1 MVTEADRTRSCMWAI
16 SRRFSLFL
24 SSSLLRIRVKI
35 RTKFELKNS
44 DEFVRIRGYF
54 LSENGHLAFLFY
66 SPSKEE
72 EEKKTCSLSGAN
84 AGTEVDRGWRKQTSD
99 RRGGGRLAAAG
110 PGRVSTAPPTWIT
123 APRPLRRSRNLGRNL
138 AQLVGCYLSFL
149 PAATST
155 PTWPPRRRLS
165 ALTRVAPAGVR
176 SFLGIFLGSAER
188 ERAVEGRD

>member
-1 MVTEADRTRSCMWAI
+1 MAHSAGFPLFMVTEADRTRSCMWAI

-72 EEKKTCSLSGAN
+72 EKTTCSLSGAN
-84 AGTEVDRGWRKQTSD
+84 AGTEVDRGWRKQASD
-99 RRGGGRLAAAG
+99 RRGGGRLARAGGSGKGEHCTADLDHGPSAFAAAR
-110 PGRVSTAPPTWIT
+110 GRHATLGGI
-123 APRPLRRSRNLGRNL
+123 SRNSWAAVCPSFQQPLAHPRGRH
-138 AQLVGCYLSFL
+138 
-149 PAATST
+149 AA
-155 PTWPPRRRLS
+155 
-165 ALTRVAPAGVR
+165 
-176 SFLGIFLGSAER
+176 
-188 ERAVEGRD
+188 D